1 MNRLTKLA
9 LGSLGLLE
17 PQPARAADMGA
28 EMDILPPCK
37 SGGMPLMQALRER
50 QSLREFAPTALA
62 AQTLSDL
69 LWAAAG
75 LATVTRAWIDRGI
88 LAHAM
93 HLGAEQSILLS
104 QTVGCIMSAAGWR
117 APGGR
122 RS

>member
-1 MNRLTKLA
+1 MNPLTKLA

-75 LATVTRAWIDRGI
+75 LATVIRARIDRGI
-88 LAHAM
+88 PAHAM

-104 QTVGCIMSAAGWR
+104 QTVGCIKSAAG
-117 APGGR
+117 
-122 RS
+122 